1 MVHVLLINFAETKV
15 TVMFLH
21 CEVINN
27 AQQCKTKMHT
37 ISNIRIVGEREL
49 MEYEEDNYVL
59 YCIVLMGWSLL
70 PNALRPFQDILCSPN
85 LGITRT

>member
-59 YCIVLMGWSLL
+59 YCIDGVVIAAQCTATFSRYIVL
-70 PNALRPFQDILCSPN
+70 PEFR
-85 LGITRT
+85 